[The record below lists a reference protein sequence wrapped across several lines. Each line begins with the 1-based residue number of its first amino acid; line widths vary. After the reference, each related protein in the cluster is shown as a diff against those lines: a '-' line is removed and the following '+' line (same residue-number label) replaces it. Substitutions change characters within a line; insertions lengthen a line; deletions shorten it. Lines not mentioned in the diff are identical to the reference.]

1 MRDKEVA
8 RNRRREREAK
18 YGHTYKAVEDKEGC
32 CVYCG
37 EPSKGGRDHVPP
49 LAYVQRFEHM
59 PRLLYPC
66 CQLCNEK
73 LYAYPAT
80 CLQDRAD
87 FLICALRREWLYIR
101 GGMPRKW
108 SGEAVAIK
116 GIAVRNRVL
125 AHTFRALCCCRTCE
139 TKRNEAAKPRS
150 VIPYA
155 GKETG
160 QGTKP
165 EWDYYDEGGVTGC

>member
-1 MRDKEVA
+1 MPNSLA
-8 RNRRREREAK
+8 AQNRRKEREAR
-18 YGHTYKAVEDKEGC
+18 YGHTYTPVEDKEGG

-37 EPSKGGRDHVPP
+37 QACKGGRDHVPP
-49 LAYVQRFEHM
+49 LAYVQRFADM

-73 LYAYPAT
+73 LAAYPAT
-80 CLQDRAD
+80 CLQDRAE
-87 FLICALRREWLYIR
+87 FLICTLRREWLYIR

-116 GIAVRNRVL
+116 GIAVKNRVV
-125 AHTFRALCCCRTCE
+125 AHVLRGLCCCRTCE
-139 TKRNEAAKPRS
+139 TKRNEAVKPRS

-160 QGTKP
+160 QGCKP
-165 EWDYYDEGGVTGC
+165 EWDYYDEGLTTGC